1 VLRKWLGL
9 CYPLMAVP
17 TPATLAWRACEAT
30 WSLLMMTR
38 ALQPVL
44 LLWRLSHWACWLY
57 GRPVVSMRWMKHGE
71 HSMQGRHGARDE
83 RRGAWLGERQRLQRE
98 GAEDKLSVASRIFGI
113 IEHVT
118 WSIASS
124 PFHSC

>member
-1 VLRKWLGL
+1 MSIQCRGG
-9 CYPLMAVP
+9 MARETSGV
-17 TPATLAWRACEAT
+17 E
-30 WSLLMMTR
+30 
-38 ALQPVL
+38 
-44 LLWRLSHWACWLY
+44 
-57 GRPVVSMRWMKHGE
+57 HG
-71 HSMQGRHGARDE
+71 
-83 RRGAWLGERQRLQRE
+83 WERQRLQRE